1 MFKVGL
7 TRDFLTADGKL
18 TYKDIGL
25 EILAKAEGVEYE
37 FMKEYRSPVT
47 ADMLQG
53 YQAIIS
59 MAPSYNA
66 ESFRGVHGLRAIC
79 RFGVGYDMVDL
90 KACSDANVIV
100 TITRGAV
107 NYSVAEAVL
116 TWMLALSHRLLE
128 KNRLVR
134 NGGWS
139 ERGLYMGGELR
150 GRTLG
155 IVGIGGIG
163 GRLVEMLGHFGM
175 NQPIAFDPYAEADRA
190 VKSGVQMV
198 DLKTLMRNSDF
209 ISINCPLTD
218 ETRNLISEPE
228 LSLMKKEAFLVNTAR
243 GGIINEEAL
252 IKLLTSN
259 SIAGYAT
266 DVFANEPPAEDN
278 PLFKLDNVILAP
290 HCIAWTHELF
300 QEIGR
305 KACRQV
311 VMIAQGKIPEDVVN
325 TDILNSWYPNKM

>member
-7 TRDFLTADGKL
+7 TRDFLTPEGNL

-25 EILAKAEGVEYE
+25 EILEKADGVEYE
-37 FMKEYRSPVT
+37 FLKQYKSPVT
-47 ADMLQG
+47 ADMLMG
-53 YQAIIS
+53 YDAIIS
-59 MAPSYNA
+59 LAPAYNA
-66 ESFRGVHGLRAIC
+66 ASFTGVHDLKAIC

-90 KACSDANVIV
+90 KACSDANIIV
-100 TITRGAV
+100 TITKGAV
-107 NYSVAEAVL
+107 NHSVAEAII
-116 TWMLALSHRLLE
+116 TWMLALSHRMLD
-128 KNRLVR
+128 KNKLVR

-139 ERGLYMGGELR
+139 ERSKYMGSELR

-163 GRLVEMLGHFGM
+163 GKLVEMLAAFGM
-175 NQPIAFDPYAEADRA
+175 NQPIAYDPYVAEDRA
-190 VKSGVQMV
+190 KEFGVQLV
-198 DLKTLMRNSDF
+198 DLGYLMTNSDF
-209 ISINCPLTD
+209 ISVNCPLTD
-218 ETRNLISEPE
+218 ETRNLISEHE
-228 LSLMKKEAFLVNTAR
+228 LSLVRREAFIINTAR

-252 IKLLTSN
+252 IKVLTSN

-266 DVFANEPPAEDN
+266 DVFANEPPTEDN
-278 PLFKLDNVILAP
+278 PLLTLDDVILAP

-311 VMIAQGKIPEDVVN
+311 VQVAQGKIPEDVVN
-325 TDILNSWYPNKM
+325 TDILNSWQQNK

>member
-7 TRDFLTADGKL
+7 TRDFLTPEGNL

-25 EILAKAEGVEYE
+25 EILEKADGVEYE
-37 FMKEYRSPVT
+37 FLKQHNSPVT
-47 ADMLQG
+47 AEMLKG
-53 YQAIIS
+53 YNAIIS
-59 MAPSYNA
+59 LAPAYTA
-66 ESFRGVHGLRAIC
+66 ESFTGVHDLKAIC
-79 RFGVGYDMVDL
+79 RFGVGYDMIDL

-107 NYSVAEAVL
+107 NYSVAEAII
-116 TWMLALSHRLLE
+116 TWMLALSHRVLD

-134 NGGWS
+134 NGKWS
-139 ERGLYMGGELR
+139 QRAKYMGSELR

-163 GRLVEMLGHFGM
+163 GRLVEMLGTFGM
-175 NQPIAFDPYAEADRA
+175 NQPIAYDPYAAEDRT
-190 VKSGVQMV
+190 KEFGVQLV
-198 DLKTLMRNSDF
+198 DLGFLMQNSDF

-218 ETRNLISEPE
+218 ETRNLISEHE
-228 LSLMKKEAFLVNTAR
+228 LSLVGKETFIINTAR

-252 IKLLTSN
+252 IKVLTN
-259 SIAGYAT
+259 NLIAGYAT
-266 DVFANEPPAEDN
+266 DVFANEPPVENN

-305 KACRQV
+305 KACGQV
-311 VMIAQGKIPEDVVN
+311 VQIAQGIIPDDVVN
-325 TDILNSWYPNKM
+325 LDILNSWQQNR